1 MRPVTATATAPA
13 RTVFGSIN
21 TRLLAAFVLV
31 ILVTLLSAGG
41 AVLWLVQEYQ
51 RRLSVDRLSEV
62 AVAASLLGRQLEVQ
76 GTRPAEIG
84 EILADQLVAP
94 QAQPVRILLVDAQQ
108 RVLVERSAPPG
119 ETDETFYGEKLDLP
133 DPSGGAERPGRALSF
148 RSRALVWTHVAGS
161 PPRPYTFITTPQ
173 LGGGPN
179 DTPPAFGDGRPEGP
193 ERGGF
198 RRPFPSAYRVV
209 LAIPERSLTAAWRE
223 LAPGLGLA
231 ALVSLPVSVAV
242 ALWLSRSITRPL
254 RHMTRAADDMARG
267 DLRQQIPVR
276 GGDEV
281 ARLAT
286 SFNVMSREVERSQ
299 QALRDFLANASHE
312 LRTPL
317 TSIQG
322 FSQALGE
329 GAVQDEEGAAE
340 AGRIIHEEALRMR
353 RLVEDL
359 LYLSRVEARDVTG
372 TRRSVDV
379 AGLLRETARRLQLT
393 AEQRQL
399 RLALDVPDLPPVLG
413 DADEL
418 DHLLGNLLENA
429 GKYTPPGGAITVTAR
444 AAGSRLVV
452 SVHNTGNVI
461 PAPDLPHVFERFYR
475 VDKSRARTVEGSG
488 LGLAIAQEVAKR
500 HQGIIAVTSTPE
512 QGTTFVVTLPL
523 PPVKSTSRDAKAR
536 DRQPAG
542 APQALPA

>member
-1 MRPVTATATAPA
+1 MTATAPAPA

-84 EILADQLVAP
+84 DILAGQLVAP
-94 QAQPVRILLVDAQQ
+94 RAQPVRILLVDAQQ
-108 RVLVERSAPPG
+108 RVLVERPAPPG
-119 ETDETFYGEKLDLP
+119 ETDEAFYGEKLDLP
-133 DPSGGAERPGRALSF
+133 DPGTGAERPGRPLSF

-161 PPRPYTFITTPQ
+161 PPRLYTFITTPQ
-173 LGGGPN
+173 LGGGAN
-179 DTPPAFGDGRPEGP
+179 DTPSAFGEGRPDGP

-198 RRPFPSAYRVV
+198 RRPFPVAYRVV

-254 RHMTRAADDMARG
+254 RHMTQAADDMARG

-359 LYLSRVEARDVTG
+359 LYLSRVEARDVAS

-393 AEQRQL
+393 AEQREL
-399 RLALDVPDLPPVLG
+399 RLVLDVPDLPPVLG

-418 DHLLGNLLENA
+418 DHLFGNLLENA
-429 GKYTPPGGAITVTAR
+429 GKYTPQGGAITVTAR
-444 AAGSRLVV
+444 AAGAKLVV
-452 SVHNTGNVI
+452 VVHNTGTVI

-488 LGLAIAQEVAKR
+488 LGLAIAQEVAHR
-500 HQGIIAVTSTPE
+500 HEGIIEVTSTPE
-512 QGTTFVVTLPL
+512 QGTTFVITLPL
-523 PPVKSTSRDAKAR
+523 PAVKSASREAKAR

-542 APQALPA
+542 APQALPV